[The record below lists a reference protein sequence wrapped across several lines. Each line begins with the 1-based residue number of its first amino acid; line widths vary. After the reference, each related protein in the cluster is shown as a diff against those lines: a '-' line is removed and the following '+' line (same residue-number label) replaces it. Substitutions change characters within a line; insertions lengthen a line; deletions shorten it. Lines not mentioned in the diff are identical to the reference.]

1 MKLTKQILREMVSK
15 EMKAMTEGLKK
26 PANIERTV
34 SKLISDFK
42 RARGAVQVAM
52 ITAENPPGANEAF
65 DWDNKMMQ
73 GYLKMDLNKLGYDYF
88 PIIGDYEG
96 LENSLMVIV
105 KGNRVSSFKDHM
117 IELGKKYLQDAVVIG
132 EKMASTQMNPNKQQ
146 AQYNMVFEMV
156 MLHPTKTGQPN
167 MDVGDYEMQDMRTT
181 AHKGPD
187 VQNRKSFFSQAGKK
201 KFIVPFYS
209 SAPEDLPQDMSNP
222 FPVGE

>member
-15 EMKAMTEGLKK
+15 QMKTMTEGLKK

-34 SKLISDFK
+34 SRLISDFK

-52 ITAENPPGANEAF
+52 VTAENPPGANEAF

-73 GYLKMDLNKLGYDYF
+73 GYLRMDLNELGYDYF
-88 PIIGDYEG
+88 PIIGDYGG
-96 LENSLMVIV
+96 LENSLMVVV
-105 KGNRVSSFKDHM
+105 KEKRAPNFKDHM
-117 IELGKKYLQDAVVIG
+117 IRLGKKYLQDAVVIG
-132 EKMASTQMNPNKQQ
+132 EKMASSQTNPNIPQ

-156 MLHPTKTGQPN
+156 MLNPTKTGQPN
-167 MDVGDYEMQDMRTT
+167 MDLGDYGIDDMRTD
-181 AHKGPD
+181 AKKGPG
-187 VQNRKSFFSQAGKK
+187 VQDRQSFFSKAGKK

-209 SAPEDLPQDMSNP
+209 SDPSDNPQDMANP